1 MSTRRRAVSSSQT
14 RPSPPTTWPAPAHLR
29 TGIRRYDPSS
39 RGRPPETPRCPGVDA
54 GRRRVAQVLGALAS
68 RPNVLVTPHM
78 AFLTADALE
87 AIAEVT
93 AENLAEFV
101 ASRHDPSLTFTNQV
115 LP

>member
-1 MSTRRRAVSSSQT
+1 M
-14 RPSPPTTWPAPAHLR
+14 
-29 TGIRRYDPSS
+29 
-39 RGRPPETPRCPGVDA
+39 
-54 GRRRVAQVLGALAS
+54 LGALAS

-115 LP
+115 LPWSHSSAEVTG

>member
-1 MSTRRRAVSSSQT
+1 M
-14 RPSPPTTWPAPAHLR
+14 
-29 TGIRRYDPSS
+29 
-39 RGRPPETPRCPGVDA
+39 
-54 GRRRVAQVLGALAS
+54 
-68 RPNVLVTPHM
+68 LVTPHM

-115 LP
+115 RHDTGRTRVQKSLGDTGAGSLRVSY